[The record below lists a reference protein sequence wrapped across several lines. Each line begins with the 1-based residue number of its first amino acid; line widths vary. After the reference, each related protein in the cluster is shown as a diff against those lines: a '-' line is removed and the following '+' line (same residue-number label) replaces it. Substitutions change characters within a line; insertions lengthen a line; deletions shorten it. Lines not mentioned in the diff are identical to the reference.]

1 MPRRLFQLLLSLA
14 AYVAVLVVSLRLLSG
29 GVASTA
35 GQLVLTLAPMIP
47 AAAMCL
53 VIIRTLTDIDEFQR
67 KLQFDALAMAFAGTA
82 LLTFSYGFLENIGYP
97 RLSMFAVWPLM
108 AGLWA
113 LGLVLG
119 HLRHR

>member
-1 MPRRLFQLLLSLA
+1 MTEHRTEGLA

-108 AGLWA
+108 AGLWG